1 MTKKGTLPS
10 TYPTL
15 VALRDKLAELGSK
28 TCKIGLEANMTPSD
42 YPIIRLVTSRV
53 TPAPVRPRR
62 VIDLLIYYGQP
73 SHDFD
78 AGLEALTESHMAMEA
93 AIIEIVEDF
102 GGRYIETVS
111 DEDRLDGYKMMSIR
125 VQVQG

>member
-1 MTKKGTLPS
+1 M
-10 TYPTL
+10 
-15 VALRDKLAELGSK
+15 
-28 TCKIGLEANMTPSD
+28 
-42 YPIIRLVTSRV
+42 
-53 TPAPVRPRR
+53 RPRR

-78 AGLEALTESHMAMEA
+78 AGLEALTEGHMAMEA

-111 DEDRLDGYKMMSIR
+111 DEDRLDGYKMMPIR